1 MHEMSLAEGVL
12 QIIEDAA
19 REQDFKSVKRVTL
32 EIGRLSCVEP
42 EALRFCFASV
52 MQGTLAAT
60 AELEIIEMPG
70 RGRCEACAAEF
81 SLESRYDACPECGG
95 FRIRVTGGDAM
106 RVRELEVS

>member
-1 MHEMSLAEGVL
+1 MHEMSLAESVL
-12 QIIEDAA
+12 RIIEDAA
-19 REQDFKSVKRVTL
+19 REQHFKAVKRVTL

-42 EALRFCFASV
+42 EALRFALASV

-60 AELEIIEMPG
+60 AELEMIAIPG
-70 RGRCEACAAEF
+70 QGRCEACAAEF
-81 SLESRYDACPECGG
+81 PIESRYDACPECGG

>member
-1 MHEMSLAEGVL
+1 MHEMSLAESVL

-19 REQDFKSVKRVTL
+19 REQHFRSVKRVTL

-52 MQGTLAAT
+52 MHGTLAAE
-60 AELEIIEMPG
+60 AELEMVEVPG
-70 RGRCEACAAEF
+70 QGCCEICAAEF
-81 SLESRYDACPECGG
+81 PLESRYDACPVCGE
-95 FRIRVTGGDAM
+95 FRVRVTGGDAM

>member
-1 MHEMSLAEGVL
+1 MHEMSLAESL
-12 QIIEDAA
+12 LRIIEDAA
-19 REQDFKSVKRVTL
+19 REQHFKAVKRVTL

-42 EALRFCFASV
+42 EALRFAFVSV

-60 AELEIIEMPG
+60 AELEMIAIPG
-70 RGRCEACAAEF
+70 QGRCEACAAEF
-81 SLESRYDACPECGG
+81 PIESRYDACPECGG